1 MKVLLIIV
9 LIALIV
15 WLTIAIIVAT
25 DLIIDM
31 FPKTRFAKTMRDVPD
46 DLVSKFKNKQL

>member
-1 MKVLLIIV
+1 MKVLLII
-9 LIALIV
+9 ALVALVI
-15 WLTIAIIVAT
+15 WLAIAIIVAT

-46 DLVSKFKNKQL
+46 DLVSKFKQNK